1 MRAKISQ
8 KILFW
13 CDFTPKSEPISEKM
27 AKAQP
32 RRLRAFNACSPHQK
46 NPLPIFLFPP
56 PNFFFETERGVLWW
70 WRVTLATFG
79 AYRTLYKNYTLGV

>member
-1 MRAKISQ
+1 MST
-8 KILFW
+8 W

-32 RRLRAFNACSPHQK
+32 RRLRACNARSPHQK

-56 PNFFFETERGVLWW
+56 AEFLFSVAKGVFWW
-70 WRVTLATFG
+70 WRVAL
-79 AYRTLYKNYTLGV
+79 